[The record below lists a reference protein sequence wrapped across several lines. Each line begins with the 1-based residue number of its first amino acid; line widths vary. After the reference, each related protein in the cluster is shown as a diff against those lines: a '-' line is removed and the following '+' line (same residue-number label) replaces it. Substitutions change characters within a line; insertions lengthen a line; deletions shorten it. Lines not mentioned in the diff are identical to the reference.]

1 MKLVRKIPTVMFSQ
15 HPDHA
20 TIPFWHNHQYVKTH
34 HEVIECYL
42 MFKKL
47 KAEEIMWDWEGKL
60 VDETIVE
67 KLLGKYSNYFQKFV
81 LGEDIFLTFRIPN
94 PRIES
99 GYRLSRALM
108 VIISSYY
115 LSHSLGFTN
124 PPLFEVILPMTETA
138 EEMISLKKGFERI
151 SQATF
156 NSFGSGSFLKEEIE
170 IIPLFEDVK
179 TILKS
184 KKILEDYI
192 LLCKKY
198 FGKKPSYI
206 RPFCARS
213 DPALNSGIVPT
224 TLSIKWALSEFKKFS
239 EKTGIPIYPII
250 GPGALPFRGGLSPEL
265 WKEFVDEFSGIRTVL
280 IQSSFRYDYP
290 LDKVKIA
297 LKKLKKYIPKSET
310 KLIAKKTL
318 KEIQTIIPWF
328 EKPYKQMVEKMVP
341 IINKISTSIPKR
353 RERVQHIGLF
363 GYSRRVGK
371 NKLPRAIGFT
381 ASCYSLGIPPEFFG
395 LSQGLKKIRKQKK
408 LFLLESHYKLFKPSL
423 IRAGRYLRKES
434 FKDLRLEFME
444 KEIDYIEKFLGEKLG
459 PKTTEEKKHAKVVGQ
474 VIARLKSGK
483 TLQKK
488 IEQAALLRHSLG

>member
-1 MKLVRKIPTVMFSQ
+1 MFSQ

-156 NSFGSGSFLKEEIE
+156 NSFGSGSFLK
-170 IIPLFEDVK
+170 
-179 TILKS
+179 
-184 KKILEDYI
+184 KK
-192 LLCKKY
+192 
-198 FGKKPSYI
+198 
-206 RPFCARS
+206 
-213 DPALNSGIVPT
+213 
-224 TLSIKWALSEFKKFS
+224 
-239 EKTGIPIYPII
+239 
-250 GPGALPFRGGLSPEL
+250 
-265 WKEFVDEFSGIRTVL
+265 
-280 IQSSFRYDYP
+280 
-290 LDKVKIA
+290 
-297 LKKLKKYIPKSET
+297 
-310 KLIAKKTL
+310 
-318 KEIQTIIPWF
+318 
-328 EKPYKQMVEKMVP
+328 
-341 IINKISTSIPKR
+341 
-353 RERVQHIGLF
+353 
-363 GYSRRVGK
+363 
-371 NKLPRAIGFT
+371 
-381 ASCYSLGIPPEFFG
+381 
-395 LSQGLKKIRKQKK
+395 
-408 LFLLESHYKLFKPSL
+408 
-423 IRAGRYLRKES
+423 
-434 FKDLRLEFME
+434 
-444 KEIDYIEKFLGEKLG
+444 
-459 PKTTEEKKHAKVVGQ
+459 
-474 VIARLKSGK
+474 
-483 TLQKK
+483 
-488 IEQAALLRHSLG
+488 